1 MKIIAL
7 YSVFFIGDT
16 DKYEL
21 MRRKKKRANKST
33 ESREKEKIAKENSKG
48 VSQFRFSQSMA

>member
-33 ESREKEKIAKENSKG
+33 ESREKEKIAKKK
-48 VSQFRFSQSMA
+48 